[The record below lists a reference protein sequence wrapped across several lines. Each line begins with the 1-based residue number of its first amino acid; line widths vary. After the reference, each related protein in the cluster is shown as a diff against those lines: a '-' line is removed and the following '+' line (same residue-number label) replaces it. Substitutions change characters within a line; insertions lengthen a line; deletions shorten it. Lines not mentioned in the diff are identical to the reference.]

1 MITSKVRKN
10 QGFTL
15 SLGDA
20 FFEKLQR
27 GNQINPPL
35 ADYLHPNEYS
45 QELNYPPFPIE
56 LDRFLGGCNTLND
69 YLIKYVF
76 RIKHIYIKHITYIL
90 YIYIKAYI

>member
-27 GNQINPPL
+27 GNQIDPPL

-56 LDRFLGGCNTLND
+56 LDRCLGGCNTLND

-76 RIKHIYIKHITYIL
+76 RIKHIYIYIIHIY
-90 YIYIKAYI
+90 